1 MKNGKDSQERTRNA
15 VSLQQVL
22 ADVEHAGR
30 DACRRQELSE
40 MIDRMAGMEIGKR
53 KEEKGRSRSAWWWVL
68 RVAAA
73 ACVLFFITTAVRIWF
88 IPTEPAG
95 TMVAEAEVPAPPQ
108 RLPNDF
114 STTSQRLPNDYRGGR
129 GKVVEKPQKGSFAED
144 EAEVTVMEEVLVD
157 NEVVEETVDTAEELL
172 VVDNDIAPEPEEP
185 QVDAEPEQPLQPVP
199 AEPVA
204 AKLQER
210 KSSLLGGLLR
220 RAEPSKMD
228 GTMLAINIL

>member
-1 MKNGKDSQERTRNA
+1 MKTDKNNLEDF
-15 VSLQQVL
+15 L

-30 DACRRQELSE
+30 DARRQQELGA
-40 MIDRMAGMEIGKR
+40 MIDLMAEESGKR
-53 KEEKGRSRSAWWWVL
+53 KVESGRHGFWWWGA

-114 STTSQRLPNDYRGGR
+114 PTTSQRLPNDYRGGR

-157 NEVVEETVDTAEELL
+157 NEVVEEAVDTAEELL

-204 AKLQER
+204 AKPQER
-210 KSSLLGGLLR
+210 KRSLLGGLIR

>member
-30 DACRRQELSE
+30 DARRRQELSE
-40 MIDRMAGMEIGKR
+40 MIDRMAGMEIGNW

-73 ACVLFFITTAVRIWF
+73 ACVLFFITTAVRIGF

-95 TMVAEAEVPAPPQ
+95 TMVAEAEVPAPP
-108 RLPNDF
+108 
-114 STTSQRLPNDYRGGR
+114 QRLPNDYRGGR

-144 EAEVTVMEEVLVD
+144 EAEVTVLEEVLVD
-157 NEVVEETVDTAEELL
+157 NEVVEEAVDTAEELL

-185 QVDAEPEQPLQPVP
+185 QADAEPEQPLQPVP

-204 AKLQER
+204 AQPQAHKR
-210 KSSLLGGLLR
+210 SLLGGLIR

>member
-1 MKNGKDSQERTRNA
+1 
-15 VSLQQVL
+15 
-22 ADVEHAGR
+22 
-30 DACRRQELSE
+30 
-40 MIDRMAGMEIGKR
+40 MIDRMAGLESGKR
-53 KEEKGRSRSAWWWVL
+53 KEERGKSRPVWWWTV
-68 RVAAA
+68 RVVAAA
-73 ACVLFFITTAVRIWF
+73 CILFFISTAVRIWF

-114 STTSQRLPNDYRGGR
+114 PTTSQRLPNDYRGGR
-129 GKVVEKPQKGSFAED
+129 GNVVEKPQKGSFAED

-157 NEVVEETVDTAEELL
+157 NEVVEEAVDTAEELL

-185 QVDAEPEQPLQPVP
+185 QVDAEPEQMVQPVQP
-199 AEPVA
+199 QPVA
-204 AKLQER
+204 AQPQER
-210 KSSLLGGLLR
+210 KRSFLGGLIR

>member
-1 MKNGKDSQERTRNA
+1 MKTDKNNLEDF
-15 VSLQQVL
+15 L

-30 DACRRQELSE
+30 DARRQQELGA
-40 MIDRMAGMEIGKR
+40 MIDLMAEESGKR
-53 KEEKGRSRSAWWWVL
+53 KVESGRHGFWWWGA

-114 STTSQRLPNDYRGGR
+114 PTTSQRLPNDYRGGR

-157 NEVVEETVDTAEELL
+157 NEVVEEAVDTAEELL

>member
-40 MIDRMAGMEIGKR
+40 MIDRMAGMEIGNW
-53 KEEKGRSRSAWWWVL
+53 KEEKGRSRSAWWWTV

-108 RLPNDF
+108 PLTKNLPR
-114 STTSQRLPNDYRGGR
+114 TYQELTNDYRGGR
-129 GKVVEKPQKGSFAED
+129 RKVVEEPLQESFAED
-144 EAEVTVMEEVLVD
+144 EAEMVEVAEVLAD
-157 NEVVEETVDTAEELL
+157 NEAVEEAVDTVEEFL
-172 VVDNDIAPEPEEP
+172 VVNDDMAAELEEP

-199 AEPVA
+199 PEPVA
-204 AKLQER
+204 AQPQER
-210 KSSLLGGLLR
+210 KRSLLGGLIR